1 MEFGV
6 TPDGLTLHIEDEVLV
21 CSRDATIPLGTQRGY
36 IVKDTRLVSGYRV
49 LLGDSAP
56 VLLQGASAG
65 PFSARFEFTNPT
77 LVTAWGQIEECSL
90 HLRIDRTLGGG
101 VHEDYEVTNYSR
113 SDVELDLEVHIEC
126 DFADLFDLRGHVVG
140 RRGIMQS
147 TWDEQEALLVTTY
160 RNEQFVRALE
170 VAVERCDSPA
180 EFANGS
186 LIFRLQLSPGASW
199 HTCLKW
205 QPRLPERRRPTSL
218 CHALVDGTEAHR
230 VAIEDWVAH
239 VTRIRT
245 SDPTLDLT
253 IARSVEDLS
262 SLRMAPALEL
272 GADPLAS
279 NDQDSWVPAGGVP
292 WFVTLFGRDAL
303 IVSLQTL
310 MLSPQFALATLRA
323 LAALQGTTTDD
334 ERDLQPGKIEHE
346 IRHGELAQLGLIPHT
361 PYYGTHDATTLYV
374 LTAAEAWRWKGE
386 CGALESV
393 RPNVERALEWI
404 DRDGDSDGDGLQ
416 EYATRSRHG
425 YYNQGWKDAEDAVL
439 DSKGVKAPLPIALCE
454 HQGYV
459 VAAKRA
465 WAEVLESAFADDR
478 GARRLRHEAD
488 RLAEM
493 IEERFWWQAEGTYYL
508 GLDGNKRPIETVASN
523 PAHLLW
529 SRAVD
534 EGRARQV
541 ARRLLEP
548 DMFSG
553 WGIRTLASSH
563 KAFNPFAY
571 HLGTVWPHD
580 NAIAAAGFRHYGLD
594 VEAVRVA
601 EGIFDAAQRFAGHRL
616 PELFAG
622 LARDEGGFPVPYLGA
637 NVPQAWA
644 SGAVVHLVTTLL
656 GLDVDARK
664 AKVSLDP
671 FLPEWLEEIH
681 LENLRVGEASV
692 DLRVRRGLGGE
703 HELDLDERVGRL
715 DVKLKGASWPVPE
728 SIGLQP

>member
-1 MEFGV
+1 MEPGV
-6 TPDGLTLHIEDEVLV
+6 TPDGLTLHVDDEVLV
-21 CSRDATIPLGTQRGY
+21 CDRDATVPPGTERGY
-36 IVKDTRLVSGYRV
+36 IVRDTRLVSGYR
-49 LLGDSAP
+49 LYLGGLAP
-56 VLLQGASAG
+56 VLLEGAAAE

-77 LVTAWGQIEECSL
+77 LVTAWGQIDASTL
-90 HLRIDRTLGGG
+90 HLRVDRTVGGG
-101 VHEDYEVTNYSR
+101 VHEDYDVTNYSG
-113 SDVELDLEVHIEC
+113 SAVELDLEVHVEC
-126 DFADLFDLRGHVVG
+126 DFADLFDLREHTVR

-147 TWDEQEALLVTTY
+147 TWDEREALLVTTY

-170 VAVERCDSPA
+170 LAVERSDSPA

-186 LIFRLQLSPGASW
+186 LIFRLQLAPGAQW

-205 QPRLPERRRPTSL
+205 LPRLPDRRRPTSD
-218 CHALVDGTEAHR
+218 CHALLDGTDAHR
-230 VAIEDWVAH
+230 SARDDWVSH
-239 VTRIRT
+239 VTRIRA
-245 SDPTLDLT
+245 SDAMLTVT

-262 SLRMAPALEL
+262 SLRMSPARDAGTQLVPRDDRD
-272 GADPLAS
+272 A
-279 NDQDSWVPAGGVP
+279 WVPAAGVP
-292 WFVTLFGRDAL
+292 WFVTLFGRDSL

-310 MLSPQFALATLRA
+310 MLSPRFALATLRA
-323 LAALQGTTTDD
+323 LAELQGTTTDD

-374 LTAAEAWRWKGE
+374 LTAAEAWRWHGDRA
-386 CGALESV
+386 ALEAV

-404 DRDGDSDGDGLQ
+404 DRFGDSDGDGLQ
-416 EYATRSRHG
+416 EYATRSSRG

-465 WAEVLESAFADDR
+465 WADVLESALSDDTAA
-478 GARRLRHEAD
+478 GRLRSEAD
-488 RLAEM
+488 RLAEL
-493 IEERFWWQAEGTYYL
+493 IEERFWWESEGTYYL
-508 GLDGNKRPIETVASN
+508 GLDGQKRPIETVASN

-529 SRAVD
+529 SASIEPD
-534 EGRARQV
+534 RARRV
-541 ARRLLEP
+541 AHRMLQP

-563 KAFNPFAY
+563 KAYNPFAY

-580 NAIAAAGFRHYGLD
+580 NAIAAAGFRRYGLD
-594 VEAVRVA
+594 DEAVRVA
-601 EGIFDAAQRFAGHRL
+601 DGIFDAAQAFSGCRL

-644 SGAVVHLVTTLL
+644 AGAVVHLITTLL
-656 GLDVDARK
+656 GLSVDA
-664 AKVSLDP
+664 AQGKVTLDP
-671 FLPEWLEEIH
+671 FLPRRLDEIR
-681 LENLRVGEASV
+681 LENLRVDDASV
-692 DLRVRRGLGGE
+692 DLRITREANGK
-703 HELDLDERVGRL
+703 HELDVHQRVGRL
-715 DVKLKGASWPVPE
+715 DVVLKGAHRPIVEAPSA
-728 SIGLQP
+728 

>member
-1 MEFGV
+1 MDQGV
-6 TPDGLTLHIEDEVLV
+6 TPDGLTLHVDDEVLV
-21 CSRDATIPLGTQRGY
+21 CDRDGTIPPGTERGY
-36 IVKDTRLVSGYRV
+36 IVRDTRLVSGYR
-49 LLGDSAP
+49 LYLGGFPP
-56 VLLQGASAG
+56 VLLQGATAE
-65 PFSARFEFTNPT
+65 PFSARFEYTNPT
-77 LVTAWGQIEECSL
+77 LATARGQIEASAL
-90 HLRIDRTLGGG
+90 HLRVDRIVGGG
-101 VHEDYEVTNYSR
+101 VHEDYEVTNYS
-113 SDVELDLEVHIEC
+113 SSAVELDLEVHIEC
-126 DFADLFDLRGHVVG
+126 DFADLFDLREHVVR

-147 TWDEQEALLVTTY
+147 TWDEREALLVTTY
-160 RNEQFVRALE
+160 RNEKFVRALE
-170 VAVERCDSPA
+170 LAVERCDSPA

-186 LIFRLQLSPGASW
+186 LIFRLQLAPGAGW

-205 QPRLPERRRPTSL
+205 LPRLPDRRRPTSA
-218 CHALVDGTEAHR
+218 CHALVDGTDDHR
-230 VAIEDWVAH
+230 SARSDWVSH
-239 VTRIRT
+239 VTRIEA
-245 SDPTLDLT
+245 SHPMLAAT

-262 SLRMAPALEL
+262 SLRMAPTGDVVSRGPRDDRDA
-272 GADPLAS
+272 
-279 NDQDSWVPAGGVP
+279 WVPAAGVP
-292 WFVTLFGRDAL
+292 WFVTLFGRDSL

-310 MLSPQFALATLRA
+310 MLSPRFALATLRA
-323 LAALQGTTTDD
+323 LAELQGTTTDD

-374 LTAAEAWRWKGE
+374 LTAAEAWRWHGDRE
-386 CGALESV
+386 ALEAV

-404 DRDGDSDGDGLQ
+404 DRYGDSDGDGLQ
-416 EYATRSRHG
+416 EYATRSSHG

-439 DSKGVKAPLPIALCE
+439 DANGVKAPLPIALCE

-465 WAEVLESAFADDR
+465 WADVLESALGDDCA
-478 GARRLRHEAD
+478 ARRLRAEAD
-488 RLAEM
+488 HLSEL
-493 IEERFWWQAEGTYYL
+493 IEERFWWEAEGTYYL
-508 GLDGNKRPIETVASN
+508 GLDGGKRPIETVASN

-529 SRAVD
+529 SKAIVA
-534 EGRARQV
+534 ERARHV

-594 VEAVRVA
+594 EEALEVA
-601 EGIFDAAQRFAGHRL
+601 NGIFDAAQRFAGYRL

-644 SGAVVHLVTTLL
+644 SGAVVHLITVLL
-656 GLDVDARK
+656 GLSVDAARG
-664 AKVSLDP
+664 VVTLDP
-671 FLPEWLEEIH
+671 FLPEWLREIR
-681 LENLRVGEASV
+681 LENLRVDDASV
-692 DLRVRRGLGGE
+692 DLLVTR
-703 HELDLDERVGRL
+703 DLDGGHDLEICPRVGKL
-715 DVKLKGASWPVPE
+715 DVVLARAHLPVD
-728 SIGLQP
+728 